1 MFNPEVT
8 LETLNKFYNSGLSD
22 YIGIEFTE
30 IGKDFLKALMP
41 VDQRTIQ
48 PFGLLHGGASVVLA
62 ETLGSVGA
70 SLTLNNEE
78 QIAVGVEINSNHL
91 RSATEGFVTGITTPI
106 HLGRKLQVWEI
117 KITNDKDQL
126 INVSRI
132 TLSIVNRKK

>member
-91 RSATEGFVTGITTPI
+91 RSATKGFVTGITTPI